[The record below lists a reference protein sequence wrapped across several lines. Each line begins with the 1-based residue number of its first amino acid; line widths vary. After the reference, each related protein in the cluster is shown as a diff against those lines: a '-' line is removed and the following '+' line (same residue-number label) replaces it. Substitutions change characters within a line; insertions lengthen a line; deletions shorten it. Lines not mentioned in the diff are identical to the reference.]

1 MDPATQTAA
10 LPRTTLR
17 AGAVVTALPVL
28 FLTFD
33 TSIKLAMIQP
43 VADSFVQLGWPVDLS
58 VQIGLLELVCL
69 ALYLWPRTAVLGLI
83 LLTGYLG
90 GAVATHV
97 RIGSPLLTHVLFPVY
112 VALLLWIGLS
122 LREPRLRALVPL
134 RGT

>member
-1 MDPATQTAA
+1 MYPATQAAA